1 MTPLRDFG
9 QFLIHEKKWYVTGIL
24 IALLALGNLMLQ
36 SIYECQ
42 ANWSQYCAR
51 LEMLRIR

>member
-1 MTPLRDFG
+1 MTLLRSFG
-9 QFLIHEKKWYVTGIL
+9 QFLLHEKKWWVTGTL